1 VFVISHREP
10 ALRISR
16 THVVNQRRGTFSI
29 DFTTDGQDVFVDRD
43 DIQLHCRAYWD
54 GQTLVFDTGLIRG
67 GEEATNVVRYTLE
80 SGANTFRADE
90 RFRSASLNCDN
101 LWVLDRVASG

>member
-1 VFVISHREP
+1 M
-10 ALRISR
+10 AKTCL
-16 THVVNQRRGTFSI
+16 SI
-29 DFTTDGQDVFVDRD
+29 D

-80 SGANTFRADE
+80 SGANTFRAAQTLSE
-90 RFRSASLNCDN
+90 RISELRRPVGTL
-101 LWVLDRVASG
+101 